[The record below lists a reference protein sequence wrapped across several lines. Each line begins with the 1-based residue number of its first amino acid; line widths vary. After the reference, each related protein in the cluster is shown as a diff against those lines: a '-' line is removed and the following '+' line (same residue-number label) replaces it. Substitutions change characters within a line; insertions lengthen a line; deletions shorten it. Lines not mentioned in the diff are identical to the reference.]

1 MLTTTLKLTVTENLA
16 TTSTVVETDTL
27 AMDMTMYKYED
38 TESTVQNTIT
48 TQGSAATIDL
58 TVTEKMIST
67 ATETGVIQLS
77 VITVTTTNMVDS
89 SEDIVSFQSYA
100 DLPPTNTPNSVP
112 DRLQTG
118 CSPFGA
124 GAVIAVVLGVILLV
138 QLIACTVAWAVC
150 LKRKQER
157 RKREGTGMLGL
168 SNRTTGYN
176 GPSFSSTCQ
185 AFPAGQSRIVLFH
198 ALDGVIC
205 RQMNATNAAQ
215 NGAVTYELESAI
227 FRGPY
232 EYDMVS
238 T

>member
-1 MLTTTLKLTVTENLA
+1 MLTTTLKITVTENLA
-16 TTSTVVETDTL
+16 TTSTATDTL
-27 AMDMTMYKYED
+27 AMDMTMYKYKD

-58 TVTEKMIST
+58 TVTENMIST

-77 VITVTTTNMVDS
+77 VITVTTTVTVDS

-100 DLPPTNTPNSVP
+100 DLPPTNTPNNVP
-112 DRLQTG
+112 DGLQTG
-118 CSPFGA
+118 CSSFGA

-138 QLIACTVAWAVC
+138 QLIACTVAWVVC
-150 LKRKQER
+150 LKRKQGR

-168 SNRTTGYN
+168 SNRNTGYN
-176 GPSFSSTCQ
+176 GSSFSSTCQ
-185 AFPAGQSRIVLFH
+185 AFPAGQNRIVLFH
-198 ALDGVIC
+198 VLDGVIC
-205 RQMNATNAAQ
+205 RQMNAANAAQ

-227 FRGPY
+227 FREPY

>member
-1 MLTTTLKLTVTENLA
+1 M
-16 TTSTVVETDTL
+16 
-27 AMDMTMYKYED
+27 
-38 TESTVQNTIT
+38 
-48 TQGSAATIDL
+48 
-58 TVTEKMIST
+58 
-67 ATETGVIQLS
+67 
-77 VITVTTTNMVDS
+77 
-89 SEDIVSFQSYA
+89 SFQSYA

-118 CSPFGA
+118 CSSFGA

-138 QLIACTVAWAVC
+138 QLIACRVAWVVC
-150 LKRKQER
+150 LKRKQGR
-157 RKREGTGMLGL
+157 RKKEGTGMLGL

-185 AFPAGQSRIVLFH
+185 VFPTGQSRIVLFH

-205 RQMNATNAAQ
+205 RQMNAANAAQ